1 MVSNSKARRL
11 ITSRTSPITLRDV
24 KTKISLTFMAR
35 EVGRIITN
43 LATAIKSPS
52 PLRLR
57 ASRRPKPPAPLRCTT
72 DIYNWCRTLVCRLE
86 ETSHG
91 PANYYKTHTQALKR
105 QTLDP
110 HRKVPIGIF
119 YATEDKPTYGEAA
132 RWRLNKPKA
141 SATRRDVEG
150 VSMAI

>member
-1 MVSNSKARRL
+1 VARG
-11 ITSRTSPITLRDV
+11 
-24 KTKISLTFMAR
+24 
-35 EVGRIITN
+35 VGRVIAH
-43 LATAIKSPS
+43 LATAIKSPN

-57 ASRRPKPPAPLRCTT
+57 ASRRPKLLRYFDIM

-91 PANYYKTHTQALKR
+91 PANYYKTYIQALKR

-119 YATEDKPTYGEAA
+119 YVTEHKPTYEETAK
-132 RWRLNKPKA
+132 RRPNRPKT
-141 SATRRDVEG
+141 SAKSRRDTEG
-150 VSMAI
+150 VSIAL